1 MTYDFDTPTERRNT
15 NSLKWDVAQ
24 GELPMWVADMDFQTA
39 PEIREAIMKRAEHGI
54 FGYSVIPD
62 AWYEAYIQWW
72 KMRHG
77 YTMERDWLIF
87 CTGVVPAI
95 SSIVRKMTTPAE
107 KVLIQTP
114 VYNIFFNSIL
124 NNGRQVLESPLRY
137 DGKEYRIDFAD
148 LEEKLSDPQT
158 ALMILCN
165 PHNPTGKIWDRQTL
179 EKIGAL
185 CSRHHVTVVS
195 DEIHCDLTDPGESYV
210 PFASV
215 SETCRQISITCMA
228 PTKAFNLAGLQTAAV
243 SVPDEVLRHKV
254 WRALNTDEAAEP
266 NAFAVEAA
274 VAAFTRGADWL
285 DALRDYLYENKKLAE
300 AYIEKEIPDV
310 RAVASQATYL
320 LWLDCSGLI
329 GCEREAAG
337 FLRRETGLYLSEG
350 SQYGGNGA
358 DFLRMNIACPRAVLK
373 DGLERLKN
381 GLAAYSV
388 WTAEQC

>member
-158 ALMILCN
+158 ALLILCN

-329 GCEREAAG
+329 GCGREAAG

-388 WTAEQC
+388 WAAEQC